1 MRGYND
7 IIKVFT
13 SRNISVLLF
22 LGFSSGLPLVLTSGT
37 LQAWM
42 AVAGVDLRAIGI
54 FSLIGLPYTLKFI
67 WSPFMDRY
75 VPPLF
80 GRRRGWIILTQI
92 GIMLGIVLMS
102 FGSPNEDLLFF
113 GIVALMVAFM
123 SASQDIVADA
133 YRTDILREQ
142 ERGLGAAVFVSGYRI
157 AMLVG
162 GALALILSDQIGWR
176 NTYIIMAGL
185 MIIGIVAAF
194 FGNESDNNIAPPK
207 SLQDAVWGPLQ
218 NFFSRKGAIVMLILI
233 VLYKLCDA
241 YAGTMT
247 TPFLIRGVGFT
258 ATDVGTINK
267 GLGLISV
274 IFGAMAGGTLMVRLG
289 LFRSLL
295 IFGILQALS
304 NLSFMALALT
314 GKSYGMLIFAVA
326 FENFSGGMGTASFIS
341 LLMALCNQRYS
352 ATQYALLS
360 SLSALGRT
368 FLAPTSGYL
377 VESVGWAAFFI
388 ITAVS
393 AVPGL
398 WLLCRYRDTILQM
411 KESLAMNSE
420 Q

>member
-1 MRGYND
+1 MYSSVRSD

-54 FSLIGLPYTLKFI
+54 FSLVGLPYTLKFL
-67 WSPFMDRY
+67 WSPLMDRY

-142 ERGLGAAVFVSGYRI
+142 ERGLGAAVFVTGYRI

-218 NFFSRKGAIVMLILI
+218 NFF
-233 VLYKLCDA
+233 
-241 YAGTMT
+241 
-247 TPFLIRGVGFT
+247 
-258 ATDVGTINK
+258 
-267 GLGLISV
+267 
-274 IFGAMAGGTLMVRLG
+274 
-289 LFRSLL
+289 
-295 IFGILQALS
+295 
-304 NLSFMALALT
+304 
-314 GKSYGMLIFAVA
+314 
-326 FENFSGGMGTASFIS
+326 
-341 LLMALCNQRYS
+341 
-352 ATQYALLS
+352 
-360 SLSALGRT
+360 
-368 FLAPTSGYL
+368 
-377 VESVGWAAFFI
+377 
-388 ITAVS
+388 
-393 AVPGL
+393 
-398 WLLCRYRDTILQM
+398 
-411 KESLAMNSE
+411 
-420 Q
+420 

>member
-1 MRGYND
+1 
-7 IIKVFT
+7 
-13 SRNISVLLF
+13 
-22 LGFSSGLPLVLTSGT
+22 
-37 LQAWM
+37 M

-54 FSLIGLPYTLKFI
+54 FSLVGLPYTLKFL
-67 WSPFMDRY
+67 WSPLMDRY

-113 GIVALMVAFM
+113 GMVALWLPSCPISGHRGALPLLYSVM
-123 SASQDIVADA
+123 
-133 YRTDILREQ
+133 
-142 ERGLGAAVFVSGYRI
+142 ERGLGEAVFVAGYRI

-207 SLQDAVWGPLQ
+207 SLQDAVWGPLH

-304 NLSFMALALT
+304 NLSFMALALA

-398 WLLCRYRDTILQM
+398 WLLWMYRDTI
-411 KESLAMNSE
+411 SE
-420 Q
+420 MRQSIVSNEQ

>member
-7 IIKVFT
+7 IIRVFT

-54 FSLIGLPYTLKFI
+54 FSLIGLPYTLKFL

-75 VPPLF
+75 VPPLL

-92 GIMLGIVLMS
+92 GIILGVVLMS
-102 FGSPNEDLLFF
+102 LGSPKEDLLFF
-113 GIVALMVAFM
+113 GIVALVVAFL
-123 SASQDIVADA
+123 SASQDIVTDA
-133 YRTDILREQ
+133 YRTDILREK
-142 ERGLGAAVFVSGYRI
+142 ERGLGAAVFVTGYRI

-162 GALALILSDQIGWR
+162 GALALIFSDQIGWR
-176 NTYIIMAGL
+176 NTYLLMAGL
-185 MIIGIVAAF
+185 MIIGIAAAF
-194 FGNESDNNIAPPK
+194 FGNESDNNIVPPK
-207 SLQDAVWGPLQ
+207 TLQEAVGGPLKD
-218 NFFSRKGAIVMLILI
+218 FFSRKGAVVILILI
-233 VLYKLCDA
+233 VFYKLCDA

-247 TPFLIRGVGFT
+247 TPFLIRGMGFT

-267 GLGLISV
+267 GLGLLSV

-304 NLSFMALALT
+304 NFSFMALALI

-360 SLSALGRT
+360 SLSALGRI

-388 ITAVS
+388 ITAAS

-398 WLLCRYRDTILQM
+398 WLLWSYRDTI
-411 KESLAMNSE
+411 SE
-420 Q
+420 MRQTIASNEQ